1 MAITTASFRRWM
13 EKAPENAF
21 RRGPRRC
28 SRNKGGGSFGRLG
41 RDRSPRALFA
51 RTDIVSHACSDRGHN
66 RRALA
71 RTRRRFAP
79 RARVFNLL
87 FPSSSREPREELL
100 GARERGRLR
109 ILRARPRV
117 STRLPRVVKQTTTGA
132 SAAEPGWGGVRG
144 ASSLVVRRPRRV
156 GFSEGAAKRPPPPE
170 KRPPTTPPPV
180 PNPPIPPPPNPT
192 NPPPPPSGFQP
203 PPPAGALAGFA
214 AAPAPTPPKPPP
226 MPPPPPNAPAF
237 HPPPTAPPSAPMGAA
252 AATAGR
258 AGAKAAPP
266 APTLTPT
273 EPLPTKPGG
282 AAGAA
287 AEQQPR
293 AAAEQSPPPRVSLRR
308 RGTRHALLLRGETK
322 FRDDDISSCL
332 VRRAEG

>member
-156 GFSEGAAKRPPPPE
+156 GVFGGRGKETAS
-170 KRPPTTPPPV
+170 
-180 PNPPIPPPPNPT
+180 
-192 NPPPPPSGFQP
+192 
-203 PPPAGALAGFA
+203 AGEE
-214 AAPAPTPPKPPP
+214 
-226 MPPPPPNAPAF
+226 
-237 HPPPTAPPSAPMGAA
+237 TADDAS
-252 AATAGR
+252 
-258 AGAKAAPP
+258 AGAKPTDSTAAESDESATAAEWVPTAAPGGGVGGVR
-266 APTLTPT
+266 
-273 EPLPTKPGG
+273 GG
-282 AAGAA
+282 AGADA
-287 AEQQPR
+287 R
-293 AAAEQSPPPRVSLRR
+293 RNRR
-308 RGTRHALLLRGETK
+308 RCRRLRQTRRRSIRRRRH
-322 FRDDDISSCL
+322 
-332 VRRAEG
+332 RRARRWARRRRPQVARARKCSRPRRR